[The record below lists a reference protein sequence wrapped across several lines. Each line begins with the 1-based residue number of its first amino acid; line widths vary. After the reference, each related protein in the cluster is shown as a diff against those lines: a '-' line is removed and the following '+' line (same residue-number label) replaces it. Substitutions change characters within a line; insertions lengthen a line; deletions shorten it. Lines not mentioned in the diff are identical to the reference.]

1 MPHILVIED
10 DRAIARGL
18 ADALQAE
25 GYSVAVE
32 HDGARGFEHACQPK
46 VDLVVLDLLLPGK
59 NGLDI
64 CRDLRREGSVVPI
77 LMLTSKRDE
86 IDRVIGLELG
96 ADDYMGKP
104 FSVRELFARIRA
116 ILRRSL
122 PGPSRLR
129 TFEFGDIHVDFET
142 QEVTRSRAPVRLTVR
157 EFHVLKYLIEHEGRV
172 VQRAAF
178 LDEVWGYQAFPT
190 TRTVDNYIL
199 SLRKK
204 IEASPG
210 EPRHILTV
218 HTAGYRFV
226 AHPVETLTTS

>member
-1 MPHILVIED
+1 MQHILVIED

-18 ADALQAE
+18 LDALQAE
-25 GYSVAVE
+25 GYSVTVA
-32 HDGARGFEHACQPK
+32 HDGARGYERAQQSN

-77 LMLTSKRDE
+77 LMLTSKREE
-86 IDRVIGLELG
+86 IDRIIGLELG
-96 ADDYMGKP
+96 ADDYVSKP
-104 FSVRELFARIRA
+104 FSVRELLARIRA
-116 ILRRSL
+116 ILRRTL
-122 PGPSRLR
+122 PGPSRVR
-129 TFEFGDIHVDFET
+129 SFDFDAVHVDFET
-142 QEVTRSRAPVRLTVR
+142 QEVTRNGSPLRLTVR

-172 VQRAAF
+172 VERSAF
-178 LDEVWGYQAFPT
+178 LDEVWGYEAFPT

-204 IEASPG
+204 IEDLPA

-226 AHPVETLTTS
+226 ANPRTFTTS